1 MSTVAV
7 VGLGGMGSRIARR
20 LLDAGHELV
29 IWNRSP
35 DKTQPL
41 TELGAVAAASPAD
54 AARRTEAVI
63 TMVADPASLRE
74 VTEGPDGIAAGEP
87 DTLIQMTTVSLE
99 ATRRLEPLVPRLLD
113 APVLGSLNE
122 VEAGTLKVFAGGP
135 EELVERWGPLLS
147 ALGDVIRV
155 GPVGAGTAAKL
166 VANSTLLGVLAVLG
180 EALALAKALGLSQEA
195 AFEVLS
201 ATPIAAQAERRRQA
215 IESGEFPRRFAL
227 ALGLKDANLIREA
240 AQESGVE
247 LKVADAARDWF
258 AEAAEAGWGDKD
270 YSAILAWIQ
279 RPT

>member
-29 IWNRSP
+29 VWNRSP

-135 EELVERWGPLLS
+135 EELVERWAPLLS

>member
-29 IWNRSP
+29 VWNRSP

-135 EELVERWGPLLS
+135 EELVERWEPLLS